1 MARRADGPESG
12 VRLRRRR
19 TFYVAAGREFG
30 MIDRLLGRAELK
42 ERIEELEEE
51 KRHLQRRAE
60 AEEERRS
67 DAVADRQRAEER
79 VNELEHRIESLEER
93 VERAEGTEETV
104 EFRRVSDRSG
114 ARLAD
119 ALDRFRAVES
129 DDEEG
134 LLTAYVPDGDSVP
147 ASVAD
152 WFGDRTALVRRA
164 APAVVLADDTGAVSA
179 ALTPPVEPEPFDR
192 WDDRFRLDDAWFR
205 PTGRFAFAVVRSD
218 TFAVG
223 TYEGDERVAFE
234 GFTTDVKEAH
244 SKGGFSQGRFERR
257 REGQIDDHLG
267 RADEALAEVAAAGD
281 LDRVIVVG
289 ERSVLGRVRDRA
301 DVTDVSD
308 ATGKPEAALDDA
320 FRDFWRVRIRA
331 I

>member
-1 MARRADGPESG
+1 
-12 VRLRRRR
+12 
-19 TFYVAAGREFG
+19 

-51 KRHLQRRAE
+51 KRHLERRAE

-93 VERAEGTEETV
+93 LDRAEGTEASV
-104 EFRRVSDRSG
+104 EFRRVSDLRG
-114 ARLAD
+114 PRLAD

-129 DDEEG
+129 DDPEG
-134 LLTAYVPDGDSVP
+134 LLTAFVPDADSVP
-147 ASVAD
+147 ETVAD

-164 APAVVLADDTGAVSA
+164 APAVVVADDTGAASA
-179 ALTPPVEPEPFDR
+179 ALSPPIAPDPFDE
-192 WDDRFRLDDAWFR
+192 WSDRFRLDDAWFR
-205 PTGRFAFAVVRSD
+205 PTGRFAFALVRAD
-218 TFAVG
+218 TFALG
-223 TYEGDERVAFE
+223 TYEGGERVAYE
-234 GFTTDVKEAH
+234 GFSSDVKEAH

-257 REGQIDDHLG
+257 REGQIDDHLDG
-267 RADEALAEVAAAGD
+267 ANEALAGVENV
-281 LDRVIVVG
+281 DRTIVVG
-289 ERSVLGRVRDRA
+289 ERSVLGRVRDHA

-308 ATGKPEAALDDA
+308 ATGKPKAALEDA
-320 FRDFWRVRIRA
+320 FRDFWTVRVHA

>member
-1 MARRADGPESG
+1 
-12 VRLRRRR
+12 
-19 TFYVAAGREFG
+19 

-51 KRHLQRRAE
+51 KRHLERRAE

-93 VERAEGTEETV
+93 LERAEGTEASV
-104 EFRRVSDRSG
+104 EFRRVSDLRDPK
-114 ARLAD
+114 LTD

-129 DDEEG
+129 DDPEG
-134 LLTAYVPDGDSVP
+134 LLTAFVPDADSVP
-147 ASVAD
+147 ATVSD
-152 WFGDRTALVRRA
+152 WFGEHGALVRRA
-164 APAVVLADDTGAVSA
+164 APAVVLADDTGAVSV
-179 ALTPPVEPEPFDR
+179 ALTPPIEPDPFDR
-192 WDDRFRLDDAWFR
+192 WSDRFRLDDAWFR

-234 GFTTDVKEAH
+234 GFTSDVKEAH

-257 REGQIDDHLG
+257 REGQIDDHLD
-267 RADEALAEVAAAGD
+267 RANEALAEVAEAED
-281 LDRVIVVG
+281 VDRVIAVG
-289 ERSVLGRVRDRA
+289 ERSVLGRVRDRV

-308 ATGKPEAALDDA
+308 ATGKPKAALDDA
-320 FRDFWRVRIRA
+320 FRDFWRVRVRA

>member
-1 MARRADGPESG
+1 
-12 VRLRRRR
+12 
-19 TFYVAAGREFG
+19 

-79 VNELEHRIESLEER
+79 VNELEHRIESLEDR
-93 VERAEGTEETV
+93 LKRAEGTEASV
-104 EFRRVSDRSG
+104 EFRRVTDRSG
-114 ARLAD
+114 SRLAD

-129 DDEEG
+129 GDPEG
-134 LLTAYVPDGDSVP
+134 LLTAFVPDADSVP
-147 ASVAD
+147 AAVSD
-152 WFGDRTALVRRA
+152 WFGERAALVRRA
-164 APAVVLADDTGAVSA
+164 APAVVLADDTGAVSV
-179 ALTPPVEPEPFDR
+179 ALTPPIAPEPFDR
-192 WDDRFRLDDAWFR
+192 WSDRFRLDEAWFR

-223 TYEGDERVAFE
+223 TYEGNERVAFE
-234 GFTTDVKEAH
+234 GFASDVKEAH

-257 REGQIDDHLG
+257 RDGQIDDHLEK
-267 RADEALAEVAAAGD
+267 ANEALAEVADAED
-281 LDRVIVVG
+281 VDRVIAVG

>member
-1 MARRADGPESG
+1 
-12 VRLRRRR
+12 
-19 TFYVAAGREFG
+19 

-51 KRHLQRRAE
+51 KRHLERRAE

-93 VERAEGTEETV
+93 LERAEGTEASV

-114 ARLAD
+114 SRLAD
-119 ALDRFRAVES
+119 VLDRFQSVES
-129 DDEEG
+129 DDPEG
-134 LLTAYVPDGDSVP
+134 LLAAYVPDADSVP
-147 ASVAD
+147 ATVSD
-152 WFGDRTALVRRA
+152 WFGDRTELVRRA

-179 ALTPPVEPEPFDR
+179 ALTPPIEPEPFDR
-192 WDDRFRLDDAWFR
+192 WGDEFRLDDAWFR
-205 PTGRFAFAVVRSD
+205 PTGRFAFALVRSD
-218 TFAVG
+218 VFAVG

-234 GFTTDVKEAH
+234 GFTSDVKEAH

-257 REGQIDDHLG
+257 REGQIDDHLKKANETLAG
-267 RADEALAEVAAAGD
+267 VADGD
-281 LDRVIVVG
+281 DVDRVIAVG

-320 FRDFWRVRIRA
+320 FRDFWRVRVRA

>member
-1 MARRADGPESG
+1 
-12 VRLRRRR
+12 
-19 TFYVAAGREFG
+19 

-51 KRHLQRRAE
+51 KRHLERRAE

-67 DAVADRQRAEER
+67 DAVADRQRAEEK

-93 VERAEGTEETV
+93 LERAEGTEASV
-104 EFRRVSDRSG
+104 EFRRVSDYGGS
-114 ARLAD
+114 RLTD
-119 ALDRFRAVES
+119 VLDRFRGVKS
-129 DDEEG
+129 DDPEG
-134 LLTAYVPDGDSVP
+134 LLTAFVPDADAVP
-147 ASVAD
+147 AIVAD
-152 WFGDRTALVRRA
+152 WFGERAALVRRA
-164 APAVVLADDTGAVSA
+164 APAVVLADDTGAVSV
-179 ALTPPVEPEPFDR
+179 ALTPPIEPEPFDR
-192 WDDRFRLDDAWFR
+192 WSDRFRLDDAWFR

-234 GFTTDVKEAH
+234 GFTSDVKETH

-257 REGQIDDHLG
+257 REGQIDDHLD
-267 RADEALAEVAAAGD
+267 RANDALADVADAED
-281 LDRVIVVG
+281 VDRVIAVG
-289 ERSVLGRVRDRA
+289 ERSVLGRVRDRV

-308 ATGKPEAALDDA
+308 ATGKPKAALDDA
-320 FRDFWRVRIRA
+320 FRDFWRVRVRA

>member
-1 MARRADGPESG
+1 
-12 VRLRRRR
+12 
-19 TFYVAAGREFG
+19 

-51 KRHLQRRAE
+51 NRHLERRAE

-93 VERAEGTEETV
+93 LARAEGTEESV
-104 EFRRVSDRSG
+104 EFRRVSDLRG
-114 ARLAD
+114 PRLVD
-119 ALDRFRAVES
+119 ALDRFRSVES
-129 DDEEG
+129 DDPEG
-134 LLTAYVPDGDSVP
+134 LLTAFVP
-147 ASVAD
+147 AADAVPATVSD

-192 WDDRFRLDDAWFR
+192 WSDRFRLADAWFR
-205 PTGRFAFAVVRSD
+205 PTGRFAFALVRSD

-234 GFTTDVKEAH
+234 GFTSDVKEAH

-257 REGQIDDHLG
+257 REGQIDDHLE
-267 RADEALAEVAAAGD
+267 RANEALAEVADAD
-281 LDRVIVVG
+281 DVDRVIAVG

-301 DVTDVSD
+301 DVTDLSD

-320 FRDFWRVRIRA
+320 FRDFWRVRVHA
-331 I
+331 V

>member
-1 MARRADGPESG
+1 
-12 VRLRRRR
+12 
-19 TFYVAAGREFG
+19 

-79 VNELEHRIESLEER
+79 VNELEHRIESLEDR
-93 VERAEGTEETV
+93 LKRAEGTEASV
-104 EFRRVSDRSG
+104 EFRRVTDRSG
-114 ARLAD
+114 SRLAD

-129 DDEEG
+129 GDPEG
-134 LLTAYVPDGDSVP
+134 LLTAFVPDADSVP
-147 ASVAD
+147 AAVSD
-152 WFGDRTALVRRA
+152 WFGERAALVRRA
-164 APAVVLADDTGAVSA
+164 APAVVLADDTGAVSV
-179 ALTPPVEPEPFDR
+179 ALTPPIAPEPFDR
-192 WDDRFRLDDAWFR
+192 WSDRFRLDEAWFR

-234 GFTTDVKEAH
+234 GFASDVKEAH

-257 REGQIDDHLG
+257 REGQIDDHLEK
-267 RADEALAEVAAAGD
+267 ANEALAEVADAED
-281 LDRVIVVG
+281 VDRVIAVG

>member
-1 MARRADGPESG
+1 
-12 VRLRRRR
+12 
-19 TFYVAAGREFG
+19 

-51 KRHLQRRAE
+51 KRHLERRAE

-93 VERAEGTEETV
+93 LERAEGTEASV

-114 ARLAD
+114 SRLAD
-119 ALDRFRAVES
+119 VLDRFRSVES
-129 DDEEG
+129 DDPEG
-134 LLTAYVPDGDSVP
+134 LLAAYVPDADSVP
-147 ASVAD
+147 ATVSD
-152 WFGDRTALVRRA
+152 WFGDRTELVRRA

-179 ALTPPVEPEPFDR
+179 SLTPPIEPEPFDR
-192 WDDRFRLDDAWFR
+192 WGDEFRLDDAWFR
-205 PTGRFAFAVVRSD
+205 PTGRFAFALVRSD
-218 TFAVG
+218 VFAVG

-234 GFTTDVKEAH
+234 GFTSDVKEAH

-257 REGQIDDHLG
+257 REGQIDDHLKKANETL
-267 RADEALAEVAAAGD
+267 ADVADGD
-281 LDRVIVVG
+281 DVDRVIAVG

-320 FRDFWRVRIRA
+320 FRDFWRVRVRA

>member
-1 MARRADGPESG
+1 
-12 VRLRRRR
+12 
-19 TFYVAAGREFG
+19 

-79 VNELEHRIESLEER
+79 VNELEHRIESLEDR
-93 VERAEGTEETV
+93 LKRAEGTEASV
-104 EFRRVSDRSG
+104 EFRRVTDRSG
-114 ARLAD
+114 SRLAD

-129 DDEEG
+129 GDPEG
-134 LLTAYVPDGDSVP
+134 LLTAFVPDADSVP
-147 ASVAD
+147 AAVSD
-152 WFGDRTALVRRA
+152 WFGERAALVRRA
-164 APAVVLADDTGAVSA
+164 APAVVLADDTGAVSV
-179 ALTPPVEPEPFDR
+179 ALTPPIAPEPFDR
-192 WDDRFRLDDAWFR
+192 WSDRFRLDEAWFR

-234 GFTTDVKEAH
+234 GFASEVKEAH

-257 REGQIDDHLG
+257 RDGQIDDHLEK
-267 RADEALAEVAAAGD
+267 ANEALAEVADAED
-281 LDRVIVVG
+281 VDRVIAVG

-320 FRDFWRVRIRA
+320 FRDFWRLRIRA

>member
-1 MARRADGPESG
+1 
-12 VRLRRRR
+12 
-19 TFYVAAGREFG
+19 

-51 KRHLQRRAE
+51 KRHLERRAE

-93 VERAEGTEETV
+93 LDRAEGTEESL
-104 EFRRVSDRSG
+104 EFRRVTDLRG
-114 ARLAD
+114 ARVAD
-119 ALDRFRAVES
+119 VLDRFRAVES
-129 DDEEG
+129 DDPEG
-134 LLTAYVPDGDSVP
+134 LLTAYVPDADALP
-147 ASVAD
+147 ATVAD
-152 WFGDRTALVRRA
+152 WFGDRAGLIRRA

-179 ALTPPVEPEPFDR
+179 ALTPPIGPDPFDG
-192 WDDRFRLDDAWFR
+192 WDDAFRLDESWFR

-218 TFAVG
+218 TFALGV
-223 TYEGDERVAFE
+223 YEGDERVAFE
-234 GFTTDVKEAH
+234 GFTSEVKSAH

-257 REGQIDDHLG
+257 RDGQIDDHLD
-267 RADEALAEVAAAGD
+267 RANDALADVSEAEDV
-281 LDRVIVVG
+281 DRVIAVG

-301 DVTDVSD
+301 DRTDVSD

-320 FRDFWRVRIRA
+320 FRDFWRVRLRA
-331 I
+331 L

>member
-1 MARRADGPESG
+1 
-12 VRLRRRR
+12 
-19 TFYVAAGREFG
+19 

-51 KRHLQRRAE
+51 KRHLERRAE

-93 VERAEGTEETV
+93 LERAQGTEASV
-104 EFRRVSDRSG
+104 EFRRVSDLRG
-114 ARLAD
+114 PGLTD

-129 DDEEG
+129 DDPEG
-134 LLTAYVPDGDSVP
+134 LLTAYVSDADSVP
-147 ASVAD
+147 ATVSE
-152 WFGDRTALVRRA
+152 WFGGRTALVRQA
-164 APAVVLADDTGAVSA
+164 APAVVLADDTGAVSV

-192 WDDRFRLDDAWFR
+192 WSDRFRLPDAWFR
-205 PTGRFAFAVVRSD
+205 PTGRFAFALVRSD

-234 GFTTDVKEAH
+234 GFASDVKEAH

-257 REGQIDDHLG
+257 REGQIDDHLD
-267 RADEALAEVAAAGD
+267 RANDALAAVADAND
-281 LDRVIVVG
+281 LDRVIAVG

-308 ATGKPEAALDDA
+308 ATGKPKAALDDA
-320 FRDFWRVRIRA
+320 FRDFWRVRVHA

>member
-1 MARRADGPESG
+1 
-12 VRLRRRR
+12 
-19 TFYVAAGREFG
+19 

-79 VNELEHRIESLEER
+79 VNELEHRIESLEDR
-93 VERAEGTEETV
+93 LKRAEGTEASV
-104 EFRRVSDRSG
+104 EFRRVTDRSG
-114 ARLAD
+114 SRLAD

-129 DDEEG
+129 GDPEG
-134 LLTAYVPDGDSVP
+134 LLTAFVPDADSVP
-147 ASVAD
+147 AAVSD
-152 WFGDRTALVRRA
+152 WFGERAALVRRA
-164 APAVVLADDTGAVSA
+164 APAVVLADDTGAVSV
-179 ALTPPVEPEPFDR
+179 ALTPPIAPEPFDR
-192 WDDRFRLDDAWFR
+192 WSDRFRLDEAWFR

-234 GFTTDVKEAH
+234 GFASEVKEAH

-257 REGQIDDHLG
+257 RDGQIDDHLEK
-267 RADEALAEVAAAGD
+267 ANEALAEVADAED
-281 LDRVIVVG
+281 VDRVIAVG